1 MIATIIVL
9 AVIAVAVALS
19 FRYRKMRRLEDQ
31 IVADYSGLLLPL
43 WAIMGPYENGASSCR
58 SMGLCLFAI
67 SSKGDEKT
75 IQYSKE
81 QIKEMMMRHWIA
93 FEKDPE
99 GWDYVMKKA
108 ESIAGE
114 THYHLAKE
122 INSIWKAR
130 FEEEY
135 EL

>member
-1 MIATIIVL
+1 MVATIIAL
-9 AVIAVAVALS
+9 LVIAVVVALS

-67 SSKGDEKT
+67 SSKADEKT
-75 IQYSKE
+75 VKYNKE
-81 QIKEMMMRHWIA
+81 QIIEMMKTHWIA
-93 FEKDPE
+93 FDSDPE
-99 GWDYVMKKA
+99 EWNDAVNKA
-108 ESIAGE
+108 KSMAGE
-114 THYHLAKE
+114 NHYYLAKE
-122 INSIWKAR
+122 INSIWKAK

-135 EL
+135 DL